1 MANQMHKN
9 REEWE
14 IMTGRDVGGIAPTSG
29 EATPANERQTKKN
42 EQQNRSRWR
51 TVIEMAKFRSD
62 TVQNDSTR
70 DIHFSN
76 AKPVTG
82 KSKIQFAEL
91 QNAFGKV

>member
-14 IMTGRDVGGIAPTSG
+14 IMTGRDVGG